1 MTDLVCEA
9 SPINRKRSTKV
20 EVEARRTALLD
31 IIEDQQPMTVRQV
44 FYQAT
49 VRDLVEKT
57 EAGYT
62 KVQVDLT
69 LMPTSFLVRSNLNSI
84 AALRCHNPT

>member
-1 MTDLVCEA
+1 LA
-9 SPINRKRSTKV
+9 LSS
-20 EVEARRTALLD
+20 RRG
-31 IIEDQQPMTVRQV
+31 TV
-44 FYQAT
+44 YQAT

-69 LMPTSFLVRSNLNSI
+69 LMRHFISGTVEFELKRFDATIRLEVFERPADGRVETAYSSGAGRANFPR
-84 AALRCHNPT
+84 AA